1 MEYKDYYKTLGVPKT
16 ATEKEIKAAYRKL
29 ARKYHPDVNSGN
41 KDAEA
46 KFKEV
51 GEAYEVLSDTDKRRR
66 YDQLGSNWAS
76 YERQAAS
83 GGWPG
88 GAWAGASPGS
98 GGRVRV
104 NVGGVEQDIGGF
116 SDFFRTFFGGGF
128 GGGAEGFSGFGGGEG
143 FGGGGPAA
151 GGDVEYA
158 IDLKPEE
165 VLRGATRTLRLAEGP
180 ETRTVEVRIPVGV
193 REGSRVRVAGEGA
206 PGRRGGKRG
215 DLYLRVHITPDSRFE
230 VKDDDLITTM
240 TVPLTT
246 AVLGGEAQVPTLD
259 GTIGIKIPPETPA
272 GRVFRLRGHG
282 LPRLDAGG
290 ARGDL
295 LATLFVDLPKS
306 LTPREKELFDELR
319 KLGR

>member
-1 MEYKDYYKTLGVPKT
+1 MMEYKDYYKVLGVPKT
-16 ATEKEIKAAYRKL
+16 ATDKEIKAAYRRL
-29 ARKYHPDVNSGN
+29 ARKFHPDVNTEN

-51 GEAYEVLSDTDKRRR
+51 GEAYEVLSDPAKRQR
-66 YDQLGSNWAS
+66 YDQMGSDWAS
-76 YERQAAS
+76 YERQAAAGA
-83 GGWPG
+83 GGWTGAG
-88 GAWAGASPGS
+88 GRA
-98 GGRVRV
+98 GRVRV
-104 NVGGVEQDIGGF
+104 NVGGFGDQDLGGF

-128 GGGAEGFSGFGGGEG
+128 GGGPEGGFGGGGAEA
-143 FGGGGPAA
+143 FGGGPAA

-158 IDLKPEE
+158 VDLTPEE

-180 ETRTVEVRIPVGV
+180 QTRTVEVRIPAGV

-206 PGRRGGKRG
+206 AGRSGGKRG
-215 DLYLRVHITPDSRFE
+215 DLYLRVHITADSRFE
-230 VKDDDLITTM
+230 VKDDDLLTTVN
-240 TVPLTT
+240 VPLTT

-259 GTIGIKIPPETPA
+259 GTLGIKIPPETPP

-290 ARGDL
+290 ARGDV
-295 LATLFVDLPKS
+295 LATLGIDLPKN
-306 LTPREKELFDELR
+306 LTPREKELFEELR